1 MQDSRRNSI
10 ITRVKLASKVGP
22 VTKLMAKIT
31 GAPVRGVGNTIG
43 SLVAGRK
50 AAGGIHKGKRL
61 QFAGRKD
68 INVGEY
74 SALKRKAR
82 EAGGLPGEVPGV
94 PGVYKVKGPK
104 GQTVY
109 QKDNYR
115 PGGVIGFA
123 MQHPILAGLGGY
135 VGYSAL
141 TAPSYP
147 SAPRPSM
154 PAPPVMQQ
162 PVNPNPWG

>member
-82 EAGGLPGEVPGV
+82 EAGGLPALHEVRHAQD
-94 PGVYKVKGPK
+94 GP
-104 GQTVY
+104 
-109 QKDNYR
+109 
-115 PGGVIGFA
+115 
-123 MQHPILAGLGGY
+123 
-135 VGYSAL
+135 
-141 TAPSYP
+141 
-147 SAPRPSM
+147 APRRAGCLLAKYLVGL
-154 PAPPVMQQ
+154 APPGARASGV
-162 PVNPNPWG
+162 